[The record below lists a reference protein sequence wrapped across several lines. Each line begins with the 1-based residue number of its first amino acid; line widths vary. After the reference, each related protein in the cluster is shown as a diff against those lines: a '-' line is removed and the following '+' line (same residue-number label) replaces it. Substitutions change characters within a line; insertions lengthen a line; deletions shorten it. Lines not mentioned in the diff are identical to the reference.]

1 MFDFSYQSSYYGNV
15 KDVLLLAKKELINVN
30 NRIKELRKGK
40 KMSQEELAN
49 TCNVSRQTV
58 NAVEKSKYDP
68 SLELAF
74 RLAEHLGVSVDELFL
89 YKGQEE

>member
-1 MFDFSYQSSYYGNV
+1 M
-15 KDVLLLAKKELINVN
+15 KKELINVN

-74 RLAEHLGVSVDELFL
+74 RLAKHLGVSVDELFL

>member
-1 MFDFSYQSSYYGNV
+1 M
-15 KDVLLLAKKELINVN
+15 NVN